1 MLRLVLPKA
10 KKNKK
15 LLTIHLSE
23 TQSFSFTNKEKAQ
36 SFKVQI
42 ENVLNDAFDN
52 VNQLFTQAHSIYR
65 DIFMFI
71 KSTYERREITEDI
84 IQIQNDLLGITN
96 AMYKTSVNGA
106 YFIYNKL
113 LNLFQSVKNILRI
126 CQSIAY
132 DLNNHIT
139 TKKCKSI
146 LRNLLSEL
154 EFLSHLKES
163 VFNNKSIKEINY
175 ELRLVI

>member
-1 MLRLVLPKA
+1 MLRLVLPEA

-23 TQSFSFTNKEKAQ
+23 TQSFSFTNKIKAK
-36 SFKVQI
+36 SFKVQL

-52 VNQLFTQAHSIYR
+52 LRQLFTQVHSIHQ

-71 KSTYERREITEDI
+71 KSNFERRELSEEI
-84 IQIQNDLLGITN
+84 IQYQKDLISITN
-96 AMYKTSVNGA
+96 TMYKTSVNGA

-113 LNLFQSVKNILRI
+113 INLSSSLKKMLRLL
-126 CQSIAY
+126 QSIAFE
-132 DLNNHIT
+132 LNNHIT

-146 LRNLLSEL
+146 LRNVMVEY